1 MDVSHARVVVAEDSR
16 LQRAVCID
24 LLRGE
29 GAEVHEASDGR
40 VALDLCRIVRPDLL
54 ILDLDLPRL
63 TGKEVLARLRADRR
77 IGATP
82 VLVLT
87 ADERDATV
95 AAMLDA
101 GATDFLAKPARP
113 AKLLA
118 RVRRVLRDKAN
129 VEQLVERN
137 RVLGEAARIDAL
149 TGLPNRRAS
158 AQALV
163 VAATRARESGLPL
176 AVALVDVD
184 RFKSIN
190 DTYGHAAGDRV
201 LCALAGRLSDRTG
214 ASGIVGRWGGEE
226 FIAVLPDAGPD
237 LAAAAAEALRDASAG
252 HSVEL
257 GGNPLSVTV
266 SVGWASSSEATP
278 EQLVELADAALYA
291 AKADGRNCVRASA
304 VTV

>member
-16 LQRAVCID
+16 LQRAVCVDI
-24 LLRGE
+24 LRAE
-29 GAEVHEASDGR
+29 GVEVHEAPDGR
-40 VALDLCRIVRPDLL
+40 VTLDLCRIVRPDLL

-95 AAMLDA
+95 ADMLDA

-113 AKLLA
+113 AELLA

-158 AQALV
+158 AEALV
-163 VAATRARESGLPL
+163 VAATRARDSGLPL
-176 AVALVDVD
+176 AVALVDID

-190 DTYGHAAGDRV
+190 DTYGHTAGDHV
-201 LCALAGRLSDRTG
+201 LCALAGRLSDRAG
-214 ASGIVGRWGGEE
+214 ANGTVGRWGGEE

-237 LAAAAAEALRDASAG
+237 LAAVAAEALRDASAG
-252 HSVEL
+252 HSVDL
-257 GGNPLSVTV
+257 GGNPLFVTV

-278 EQLVELADAALYA
+278 DQLIELADAALYA

-304 VTV
+304 VTI